1 MLQIAVAA
9 SPQSFVIMQFV
20 DYVYV
25 LLIWKYENF
34 LCSHRSLHTMN
45 GECCRVSVLVK
56 FLCVFQTIRSVI
68 PLIPMV
74 AAMGEQHLRVYISKQ
89 GEPLNN
95 VSYPSK
101 AAN

>member
-45 GECCRVSVLVK
+45 GECCRVSVQGISIGQ
-56 FLCVFQTIRSVI
+56 VFMRVSNDQKCHTIDSHGRYHARTAPSGI
-68 PLIPMV
+68 HIQARR
-74 AAMGEQHLRVYISKQ
+74 AA
-89 GEPLNN
+89 
-95 VSYPSK
+95 
-101 AAN
+101 